1 MPCRSGEPSEYE
13 VQMLKTHNLEKK
25 VRDLETSNCL
35 MMDFLLGS
43 GQLKNFK
50 DYEANLLQKEFKI
63 HREEDLQITLDKY
76 FKQMASLMG
85 ELKWYQSIKESHE
98 DWVQEKIK
106 DYQVRI
112 EETRDLIKFLKQLSP
127 EDILKRIYYNDK
139 LIF

>member
-43 GQLKNFK
+43 DQLKNFK

-106 DYQVRI
+106 DYQARI
-112 EETRDLIKFLKQLSP
+112 EETRSLIKFLKQLSP

>member
-35 MMDFLLGS
+35 MMDFLLRS
-43 GQLKNFK
+43 DQLKNFK
-50 DYEANLLQKEFKI
+50 DYEASILQEEFKI

>member
-43 GQLKNFK
+43 DQLKNFK
-50 DYEANLLQKEFKI
+50 DYEANLLQEEFKI

-85 ELKWYQSIKESHE
+85 ELKWYQNIKESHE

-112 EETRDLIKFLKQLSP
+112 EETRDLIKFLRQLSP

>member
-43 GQLKNFK
+43 DQLKNFK
-50 DYEANLLQKEFKI
+50 DYEANLLQEEFKI

-106 DYQVRI
+106 DYQARI
-112 EETRDLIKFLKQLSP
+112 EETRSLIKFLKQLSP

>member
-13 VQMLKTHNLEKK
+13 IQILKAHNLEKK

-35 MMDFLLGS
+35 MMDFLLRS
-43 GQLKNFK
+43 DQLKNFK
-50 DYEANLLQKEFKI
+50 DYEASILQEEFKI

-106 DYQVRI
+106 DYQARI
-112 EETRDLIKFLKQLSP
+112 EETRSLIKFLKQLSP